1 MKIGITNPIL
11 AEIININDKFLAEKE
26 TKLGKKIND

>member
-1 MKIGITNPIL
+1 MKIGITNPML
-11 AEIININDKFLAEKE
+11 AEIININDKFLEEKE